1 MDSPTYNVPQ
11 ANTISKNWGVG
22 PQKQK
27 SFQIPNSDIYICK
40 FISVVGGNWPGFRK
54 GATDTQPGY
63 LL

>member
-40 FISVVGGNWPGFRK
+40 FISVVGGN
-54 GATDTQPGY
+54 
-63 LL
+63 